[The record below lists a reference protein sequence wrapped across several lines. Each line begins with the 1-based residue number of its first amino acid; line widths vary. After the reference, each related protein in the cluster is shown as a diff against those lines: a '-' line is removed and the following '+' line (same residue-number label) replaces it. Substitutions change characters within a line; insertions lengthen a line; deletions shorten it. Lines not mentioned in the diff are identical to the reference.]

1 MKIGKIEKFLVNS
14 KWNEKRRLQSA
25 QKLLSFAK
33 LEGELDCLEIGCGNG
48 AVSKYFAGKYHSDVV
63 GTDVDP
69 EQIELAQEGIAEI
82 PNVRFL
88 VADATSLPF
97 EDNRF
102 DVVMS
107 FQVMHHISNW
117 LDAMGE
123 VSRVLRPNGYFIYAD
138 LIYPELLAKFGRF
151 LANRFRMN
159 MYGITTLQD
168 LASFIEDKG
177 FYSLY
182 VSRGYSLFWYHFEA
196 TYQRNS

>member
-14 KWNEKRRLQSA
+14 KWNEKRRLQLA
-25 QKLLSFAK
+25 QKLFDFAR

-48 AVSKYFAGKYHSDVV
+48 AVSKHFAGKYCSDVI

-69 EQIELAQEGIAEI
+69 EQIELAQEGIAQI
-82 PNVRFL
+82 PNIRFL

-123 VSRVLRPNGYFIYAD
+123 VSRVLRLGGYFIYVD

-159 MYGITTLQD
+159 MYGIITLPD
-168 LASFIEDKG
+168 LASFIEKSD
-177 FYSLY
+177 FSTLHASLTK
-182 VSRGYSLFWYHFEA
+182 SLVWHQYEA
-196 TYQRNS
+196 VYRRN

>member
-1 MKIGKIEKFLVNS
+1 MKIGNIEKFFVNS
-14 KWNEKRRLQSA
+14 KWNEKRRLQLA
-25 QKLLSFAK
+25 QKLFDIAK

-48 AVSKYFAGKYHSDVV
+48 AVSKHFAGKYRSAVT
-63 GTDVDP
+63 GTDIDP
-69 EQIELAQEGIAEI
+69 EQIELAQEGITEI
-82 PNVRFL
+82 PNIRFL

-97 EDNRF
+97 EDNGF

-123 VSRVLRPNGYFIYAD
+123 VSRVLKPGGYFIYAD
-138 LIYPELLAKFGRF
+138 ILYPELLAKFGRF

-177 FYSLY
+177 FSTLHT
-182 VSRGYSLFWYHFEA
+182 SRNYSLFGYNFEA
-196 TYQRNS
+196 AYRRN